1 MRLFRHPEMSVRMED
16 CPVAKRNVREDRRRL
31 QLMDAKAELRRGKE
45 KRRRRDNTIAATAAG
60 AAVVLAAVL
69 QATVFASNPT
79 ASEYAAAQA
88 GLEAPTPSA
97 TPSAAQSNS
106 PQIPKADTAAG
117 KTFSSSLVLNGRT
130 VGLELDGT
138 KAPQAAAVFSSLGQA
153 GTLNG
158 RQCGRLTTGAA
169 FALLQCG
176 QKADGSSDPSY
187 TWGPLEN
194 TPADGKYP
202 AGTVAVARTAGNAYG
217 NGQEF
222 FIVYKD
228 TTIPADSAGGYTV
241 VGHVTSGLDVV
252 QAIAAKGVKTGNDG
266 APVTPVTIDSFTVK

>member
-1 MRLFRHPEMSVRMED
+1 M
-16 CPVAKRNVREDRRRL
+16 AKRNVREDRRRL
-31 QLMDAKAELRRGKE
+31 QLMEAKAELRKGKE
-45 KRRRRDNTIAATAAG
+45 KRRRRDNTIAAAA
-60 AAVVLAAVL
+60 AAVAVVVAGVL
-69 QATVFASNPT
+69 QGTVFASNPT

-88 GLEAPTPSA
+88 GLQAPTSSASPS
-97 TPSAAQSNS
+97 TGQSNG
-106 PQIPKADTAAG
+106 PEIPKPETAAG
-117 KTFSSSLVLNGRT
+117 KTFTADLVLNGKP
-130 VGLELDGT
+130 VGVELDGA
-138 KAPQAAAVFSSLGQA
+138 KAPQAAAVFSSLAQA

-158 RQCGRLTTGAA
+158 RQCGRLTTGDS

-176 QKADGSSDPSY
+176 QKADGSSDPAY

-202 AGTVAVARTAGNAYG
+202 AGTIAVARTAGNAYG

-241 VGHVTSGLDVV
+241 VGRVTSGLDVV
-252 QAIAAKGVKTGNDG
+252 QAIAAAGVKTGNDG